1 MSGLLAGRV
10 WHSALDA
17 SLKPLAACLADEG
30 NDLGANIYPSIAFL
44 AWKLSVSER
53 SVQRGMADL
62 RRMGIIREV
71 GKKKFGRIFLPV
83 YFLDVKKLPSR
94 RPWAEERR
102 GDTDDVTSV
111 TGDTDDVTSS
121 RDGVTNQAPRG
132 DTAVSPYPIDP
143 RGPVNS
149 KPAADAAADPCL
161 SPEKQKELR
170 DRKKIEAR
178 DRREKFE
185 AGARVKWD
193 EARREAMT
201 GRGPEVSMTPEQR
214 QDWAKKMQLREQ
226 LRQEFESGR
235 ARGEIPKHVSHDA
248 WRRAR
253 LKELGL
259 TRSDIGLLP
268 EPAEA
273 TAA

>member
-121 RDGVTNQAPRG
+121 RDGVTNQAPR
-132 DTAVSPYPIDP
+132 
-143 RGPVNS
+143 
-149 KPAADAAADPCL
+149 ADAAADPCL